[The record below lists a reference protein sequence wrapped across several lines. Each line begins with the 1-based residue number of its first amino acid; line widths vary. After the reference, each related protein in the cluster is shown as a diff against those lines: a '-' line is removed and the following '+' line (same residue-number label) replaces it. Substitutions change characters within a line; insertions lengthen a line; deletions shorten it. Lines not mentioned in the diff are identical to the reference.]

1 MFQLVEQVTVNHPV
15 PGSSPG
21 GGARL
26 QTPAVEHLVYTE
38 AVGGSILSAS
48 ITKEEHVPWLL
59 YAVKECNTE
68 LISSSKVQFCGCPN
82 QMRVVDYK
90 VGAVD
95 MDKVVMVSNNLER
108 KIDSHFSRT
117 ELLYQEERR
126 RRKVRRIEFEER

>member
-1 MFQLVEQVTVNHPV
+1 
-15 PGSSPG
+15 
-21 GGARL
+21 
-26 QTPAVEHLVYTE
+26 
-38 AVGGSILSAS
+38 
-48 ITKEEHVPWLL
+48 
-59 YAVKECNTE
+59 
-68 LISSSKVQFCGCPN
+68 
-82 QMRVVDYK
+82 MRVADNK